1 MTYCICSR
9 SVADYT
15 STALRIACTN
25 NMHEYHDLLRICAT
39 LAGRPFSTDFSH
51 VYLSL
56 RN

>member
-51 VYLSL
+51 VIFVAS
-56 RN
+56 

>member
-25 NMHEYHDLLRICAT
+25 NMHEYHDLLRICA
-39 LAGRPFSTDFSH
+39 RR
-51 VYLSL
+51 L
-56 RN
+56 RADHSRQTFLM